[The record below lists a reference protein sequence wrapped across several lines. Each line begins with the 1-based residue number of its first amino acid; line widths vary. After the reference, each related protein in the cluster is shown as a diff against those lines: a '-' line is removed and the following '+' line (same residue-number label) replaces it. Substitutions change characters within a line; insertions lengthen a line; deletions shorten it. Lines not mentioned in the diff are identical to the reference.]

1 METKIY
7 RSTIRVSESE
17 FLKRSG
23 LNEADVKK
31 VSRSDYFDASMNNLM
46 AYLYSFYEVTFN

>member
-1 METKIY
+1 MKTKIY
-7 RSTIRVSESE
+7 RSTIKLSESE

-31 VSRSDYFDASMNNLM
+31 ILRSDYFDASMDNLM